1 MMMNRE
7 KNDKKKEKIDKDIVN
22 VLKNIRV
29 YKKEREI

>member
-1 MMMNRE
+1 MMNRE

>member
-1 MMMNRE
+1 MMNRE
-7 KNDKKKEKIDKDIVN
+7 KNDKKKEKIGKDIVN